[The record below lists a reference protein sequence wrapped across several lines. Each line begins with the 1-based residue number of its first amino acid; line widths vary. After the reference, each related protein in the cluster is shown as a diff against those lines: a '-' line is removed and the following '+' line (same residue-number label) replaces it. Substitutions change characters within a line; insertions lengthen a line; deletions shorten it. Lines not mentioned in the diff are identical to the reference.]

1 MNKNQANQ
9 ILTSTFLKRVKA
21 TKCACAIYKC
31 YANPKFMTPVM
42 YMQDH
47 LDEEKNAKFIFD
59 KLRPSYQSSCV
70 EWTEEEKKEKVRA
83 SGPSG

>member
-1 MNKNQANQ
+1 
-9 ILTSTFLKRVKA
+9 
-21 TKCACAIYKC
+21 
-31 YANPKFMTPVM
+31 
-42 YMQDH
+42 MQDH